1 MKARAKLPAVAGL
14 LGFALAAVL
23 LLRLSFWVMDARRDS
38 ARHLSIGSKADTE
51 GLLLAEI
58 MAQLIEHDT
67 DLRVVRRTQLGGT
80 HICFHA
86 LLAGEIDVY
95 PEYTGTALIALLNR
109 PAERD
114 PARTYELVKR
124 GLESAHGL
132 EMLEPMAFNNTYALA
147 MSERRARDLAVRTI
161 SDLARHPQLRAGF
174 PAEFL
179 GRRDGYPGL
188 ARTYGLRFARPP
200 ASLEA
205 GLMYEAVAEGRLDVI
220 AAYATDGRI
229 AKFALRVLADDR
241 AFFPPYQAAA
251 LLGKLPD
258 AAQRQQVR
266 RALRRLAGR
275 LSDAEVRRLN
285 ASIDIDRRPV
295 RDVARAY
302 VRTLLAAD
310 AHAR

>member
-1 MKARAKLPAVAGL
+1 MTRRARLAAIAGL
-14 LGFALAAVL
+14 FGFLLAAAL
-23 LLRLSFWVMDARRDS
+23 LLRCAFWVIDAQRGSDQRV
-38 ARHLSIGSKADTE
+38 SIGSKADSE

-58 MAQLIEHDT
+58 MAQLIEHET
-67 DLRVVRRTQLGGT
+67 DLEVLRRTQLGGT

-109 PAERD
+109 TAEGDR
-114 PARTYELVKR
+114 ARTYRVVRR
-124 GLESAHGL
+124 GLATAHGL

-147 MSERRARDLAVRTI
+147 MRERHAEERRIRTI
-161 SDLARHPQLRAGF
+161 SDLARHPELRAGF
-174 PAEFL
+174 PPEFL

-188 ARTYGLRFARPP
+188 SHAYALSFTRPP

-205 GLMYEAVAEGRLDVI
+205 GLMYEAVAAGRLDVI

-229 AKFALRVLADDR
+229 TKFGLRVLEDDR
-241 AFFPPYQAAA
+241 GFFPPYQAAP
-251 LLGKLPD
+251 LLGNFHD
-258 AAQRQQVR
+258 AAQREQVR

-275 LSDAEVRRLN
+275 LSDAEVRRMN
-285 ASIDIDRRPV
+285 AAIDIERRPV

-302 VRTLLAAD
+302 VSARLARP
-310 AHAR
+310 ARE